1 MAVWKPDVLCDG
13 VLASARMQWLVE
25 NRGLNAEAAQAH
37 VMSEFPASFGAGR
50 RWNPDESCA
59 GVRAEDRAR
68 WLAQNHGMSEVD
80 AQKKVMQEFPQL
92 FILTQEP
99 AQEAGALQTASGTR
113 PPRLG
118 YACGQGE
125 LQGSPEVNPPSWPS
139 SVKVLSTASC
149 YDVVDQIYQEMA
161 PLDSQFSSSR
171 YALLFEASPKMHD
184 VDVRVGFYT
193 SVYGLGRKPS
203 DTKIRSV
210 TSTNETPH
218 PELGSL
224 QNFWRSAENF
234 QSNCHPTYT
243 CGGRGGMLWAVSQ
256 AAPLRRAVVD
266 DNLCL
271 SYFRLPPEGVKAS
284 DPRYPKQGACLEY
297 DGWVKLGYRDPVAD
311 FASGGFMANVEVRGT
326 VSFGSQ
332 QQFFARNCSAK
343 SWDGGA
349 WSCVFVG
356 CSGAPHREQA
366 EAASKGPVYT
376 SIATSQ
382 VIAEKPFIIRETD
395 GRYKLVVPSAM
406 TGRSGTNFEVVEEE
420 MRDFS
425 AVYVAQPSNGA
436 AEINKKLAEGK
447 DVVFAPGIYKL
458 DETIHV
464 QRSCQV
470 LLALGFATLVA
481 PTDSPCIVVKDDAVG
496 VRISGMM
503 LEAPYRP
510 LEATSTESISTV
522 PKALLQWGCGRDVR
536 SDPMV
541 PASWGFLH
549 DCFARVG
556 GQEAPF
562 TVRDELDPTRK
573 PTMRPDSSRAL
584 FQSEA
589 RCSTMVQIQ
598 SPCVVGDNLWLWRA
612 DHWLSDR
619 YLVYNHEN
627 RCETGLHVGPD
638 ARYVTMYG
646 LFVEHTLGDM
656 TYWEGED
663 GTTFFYQSELPYDA
677 MDADAARKVSTTPFS
692 GSGYRVADSV
702 QRHTAHGVGVYCYFR
717 DYDIIVPAGI
727 RTPDGEGIKFRNAFT
742 KWLNGGPKVFAPES
756 CLLVCEKKYGCIQCV
771 LQKGSRRLGPST
783 DSNKDKPHFVS
794 A

>member
-1 MAVWKPDVLCDG
+1 
-13 VLASARMQWLVE
+13 
-25 NRGLNAEAAQAH
+25 
-37 VMSEFPASFGAGR
+37 
-50 RWNPDESCA
+50 
-59 GVRAEDRAR
+59 
-68 WLAQNHGMSEVD
+68 
-80 AQKKVMQEFPQL
+80 
-92 FILTQEP
+92 
-99 AQEAGALQTASGTR
+99 
-113 PPRLG
+113 
-118 YACGQGE
+118 
-125 LQGSPEVNPPSWPS
+125 
-139 SVKVLSTASC
+139 
-149 YDVVDQIYQEMA
+149 VVDQIYQEMA

-171 YALLFEASPKMHD
+171 YALLFEASPKMHE

-256 AAPLRRAVVD
+256 AAPLRRVVVD

-356 CSGAPHREQA
+356 CSGAPHREQV
-366 EAASKGPVYT
+366 EAASKCPIYT
-376 SIATSQ
+376 SVATSQ
-382 VIAEKPFIIRETD
+382 VIAEKPFIIMEND

-406 TGRSGTNFEVVEEE
+406 TDRSGTNFEVAEEE
-420 MRDFS
+420 IRDFS
-425 AVYVAQPSNGA
+425 AVYVAQPSNSA

-496 VRISGMM
+496 VRISGIM
-503 LEAPYRP
+503 LEAAYRP
-510 LEATSTESISTV
+510 LEASSAESTSTG
-522 PKALLQWGCGRDVR
+522 PKALLQWGCGKDAR
-536 SDPMV
+536 SDPTV

-619 YLVYNHEN
+619 YLVYNH
-627 RCETGLHVGPD
+627 TGLHVGPD

-677 MDADAARKVSTTPFS
+677 MDADASRKVSTTPFS